1 MYMYSVV
8 EVLYCEIHLLGT
20 LKILLSGT
28 SLVLNE
34 LGSGS
39 LGAAIKQQVFTW
51 PEFHIVALCNWGKTF
66 QAFSWY

>member
-1 MYMYSVV
+1 MKY
-8 EVLYCEIHLLGT
+8 ILLGT

-39 LGAAIKQQVFTW
+39 HVTRSLLVMN
-51 PEFHIVALCNWGKTF
+51 H
-66 QAFSWY
+66 